1 MQAKILEARI
11 AWNNFTGDAEE
22 AQLLTAELEA
32 INQEIDNTREAIS
45 EAAEEVAE
53 PFVAAANLIA
63 EVVTD
68 IVEESQADIEASN
81 ASIDAA
87 NRFADL
93 QNQLIVQNAE
103 LTKELESRKKFISD
117 TIRGLEIENIENEK
131 EAAPAALALAEQT
144 LLAELD
150 AVRATEEQKQ
160 LVREEF
166 AKKRDNLNKTS
177 SEDAIKLAKEE
188 AEKRQMIADKAFS
201 VLSDLA
207 TLFSKTD
214 EANAEK
220 NFKTQKAIGI
230 AQAAINTGL
239 AVTAALTAGGNP
251 IKLATGAQFVEAGI
265 AAVAG
270 AAQIAAIARTK
281 FQGGGGTAPAP
292 SQPSAP
298 SYNPQ
303 AAIDAQNSELADLQ
317 NQLIVQNA
325 QLTKELES
333 QKKISEDTT
342 RTFEERKAAL
352 DLVNAANE
360 QLAQNALIEAKA
372 LENKIAL
379 QLQIASNDED
389 RRALEA
395 ELAAATAERIAREQE
410 AEIVRLESAQLNREL
425 DQEEPERKK
434 FISDTIRGLEIEN
447 IENEKEAE
455 LAALALAEQTLLAEL
470 DAVRATEE
478 QKQLVREEF
487 AKKRDNLNKTSS
499 EDAIKLAKEEAEKR
513 QMIADKAFS
522 VLSDLATLFSKTDEA
537 NAEKNFK
544 TQKAIG
550 IAQAAINTGLAVTA
564 ALTAGGN
571 PIKLATGAQ
580 FVEAGIA
587 AVAGAA
593 QIAAIARTKFQGGGG
608 TAPAPSQPSAPSY
621 NPQAAI
627 DAQNSELA
635 GLQDPGGSITP
646 GGQNQPPIRAY
657 VVATEVTSAQEANA
671 QIDNLATL

>member
-1 MQAKILEARI
+1 MATEKEIFISIDGTQQAIKNLDDLQKATAELAKGFDDAGEAAEDAGKEINKVGGGNKLSKGLGRIGSIGKKAFQGIGTAIKARGIGLLVGIIAKLVEQFMKTDTGAKILQGTMAVLGVVFEKVQMVVEFLIDNIVAVFTNPQQAVEDLRAGVQALGDWFSSLGDYIKNNFILLLQKMQAKILEARI

-68 IVEESQADIEASN
+68 IVEESQAAIQASN

-87 NRFADL
+87 NRF
-93 QNQLIVQNAE
+93 
-103 LTKELESRKKFISD
+103 
-117 TIRGLEIENIENEK
+117 
-131 EAAPAALALAEQT
+131 
-144 LLAELD
+144 
-150 AVRATEEQKQ
+150 
-160 LVREEF
+160 
-166 AKKRDNLNKTS
+166 
-177 SEDAIKLAKEE
+177 
-188 AEKRQMIADKAFS
+188 
-201 VLSDLA
+201 
-207 TLFSKTD
+207 
-214 EANAEK
+214 
-220 NFKTQKAIGI
+220 
-230 AQAAINTGL
+230 
-239 AVTAALTAGGNP
+239 
-251 IKLATGAQFVEAGI
+251 
-265 AAVAG
+265 
-270 AAQIAAIARTK
+270 
-281 FQGGGGTAPAP
+281 
-292 SQPSAP
+292 
-298 SYNPQ
+298 
-303 AAIDAQNSELADLQ
+303 ADLQ

-425 DQEEPERKK
+425 DQEELDRKK
-434 FISDTIRGLEIEN
+434 FINDTIRGLEIEN

-487 AKKRDNLNKTSS
+487 AKKRDNLNKTST